1 MDSIWFSIIAKD
13 DSMIHQLCKKIVLET
28 THGGCHSYFD
38 KRIDANFTALIL
50 VKWYY
55 TDLKIDQYSKNWAFA
70 SNNFSASFAG
80 WKIFYTRK
88 KRNFHEKVIINNICF
103 NTRLKGCST
112 KMKIRIDLDVPCLND
127 AECPDSSSY
136 PSDFI
141 IDNQDV
147 LPVLAYIH
155 INEFLISSMKY

>member
-55 TDLKIDQYSKNWAFA
+55 TDLKIDQYSKNRAFA
-70 SNNFSASFAG
+70 SNNFSASLAR
-80 WKIFYTRK
+80 WKRFYTGKNVTFIK
-88 KRNFHEKVIINNICF
+88 KVFINNI
-103 NTRLKGCST
+103 RLSKP
-112 KMKIRIDLDVPCLND
+112 LDVD
-127 AECPDSSSY
+127 AE
-136 PSDFI
+136 FI
-141 IDNQDV
+141 VETKFGKSFQYEIKRLFDQ
-147 LPVLAYIH
+147 
-155 INEFLISSMKY
+155 NED

>member
-70 SNNFSASFAG
+70 SNNFSASLAR

-88 KRNFHEKVIINNICF
+88 NVTFIKKVFINNI
-103 NTRLKGCST
+103 RLSKP
-112 KMKIRIDLDVPCLND
+112 LDVD
-127 AECPDSSSY
+127 AE
-136 PSDFI
+136 FI
-141 IDNQDV
+141 VETKFGKSFQYEIKRLFDQ
-147 LPVLAYIH
+147 
-155 INEFLISSMKY
+155 NED